1 MGQQISLQ
9 LFNFVN
15 TTFLNKH
22 AHDEVPPAKSVIN
35 NVIAA
40 QHNKMKMAN
49 ELVGSEN

>member
-35 NVIAA
+35 NAIVA
-40 QHNKMKMAN
+40 HNKMKMAN